1 MRVGMGFDVH
11 AFDPD
16 RQLVLGGVSIAGAP
30 GLAGWSDADA
40 LSHAIADALLGAGG
54 LGDLGHHF
62 PKDAV
67 LEGVS
72 SQDLLSEVARLVQ
85 AAGYRISNLDATVIV
100 QDVKIGPHRSRMEET
115 LAATLGVDRA
125 RVSVKATTTDHLGFT
140 GRGEGIAAMAV
151 ALIEPA

>member
-72 SQDLLSEVARLVQ
+72 SQDLLSEVARLLL
-85 AAGYRISNLDATVIV
+85 AAGYRIGNLDATVIV
-100 QDVKIGPHRSRMEET
+100 QDIPVGPHRSRMEET
-115 LAATLGVDRA
+115 LAATLGVERA

>member
-1 MRVGMGFDVH
+1 MGFDVH

-85 AAGYRISNLDATVIV
+85 AAGYRIGNLDATVIV
-100 QDVKIGPHRSRMEET
+100 QDIPVGPHRSRMEET

>member
-1 MRVGMGFDVH
+1 MGFDVH

-72 SQDLLSEVARLVQ
+72 SQDLLSEVVRLVQ
-85 AAGYRISNLDATVIV
+85 AAGYRIGNLDATVIV
-100 QDVKIGPHRSRMEET
+100 QDVRIGPHRSRMEET